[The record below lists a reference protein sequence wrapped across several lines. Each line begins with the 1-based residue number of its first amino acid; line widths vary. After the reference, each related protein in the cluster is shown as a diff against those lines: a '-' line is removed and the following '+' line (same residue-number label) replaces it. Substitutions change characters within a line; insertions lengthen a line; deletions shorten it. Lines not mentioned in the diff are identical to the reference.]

1 MESLTIK
8 YKLKAKD
15 LFSAHFRTHLKILFS
30 LKTLLIT
37 LVFLVWLA
45 LLLAALQSLNLQL
58 YWGMIYQILILLALA
73 ELFAV
78 LSIKS
83 NAKKQFQYDKLYSK
97 PIKRIITKEG
107 ITTFFGD
114 SESMETW
121 DNFLGYKILKNY
133 YTLAVT
139 WHSSIY
145 LPKSAFETEQERIF
159 FLECLKQIED
169 KAGNKNG

>member
-1 MESLTIK
+1 MQSLTIT

-15 LFSAHFRTHLKILFS
+15 LFSEHFRTHLKILFS
-30 LKTLLIT
+30 LKTVLIT

-45 LLLAALQSLNLQL
+45 LLLAALQSFSLQL

-78 LSIKS
+78 LSMKS
-83 NAKKQFQYDKLYSK
+83 NANKQIKYYKLYSK
-97 PIKRIITKEG
+97 VIKRTITKEG

-121 DNFLGYKILKNY
+121 GNFLGYKIIKNY

-139 WHSSIY
+139 WHSNIY
-145 LPKSAFETEQERIF
+145 LPMSAFETEEERLF
-159 FLECLKQIED
+159 FLECLKQIEG
-169 KAGNKNG
+169 KAGN